1 MQQWGKSIDAAWFS
15 AVSHET
21 GETYWYTVREG
32 LIPSSLRSWRFCL
45 LSMISFAAVL
55 ACFARVF
62 TTVFFLSPS
71 KRHLSRLRA
80 SLIVSVTQVHCVS
93 EKLSFLFYASARPW
107 FWLPLFHGSFYRPIP
122 DREFVETYVKA
133 FYLTENEMERWI
145 REHKVIVWLIFLY
158 LRLREQ

>member
-32 LIPSSLRSWRFCL
+32 LRPSSLRSWRFVCW
-45 LSMISFAAVL
+45 AWL
-55 ACFARVF
+55 A
-62 TTVFFLSPS
+62 SPLFS
-71 KRHLSRLRA
+71 RA
-80 SLIVSVTQVHCVS
+80 SRAFLQLFFFSLAKQASSTQAKGESFIVSVTQVHW
-93 EKLSFLFYASARPW
+93 KLSFLFYARLW
-107 FWLPLFHGSFYRPIP
+107 FWLPLSHGSFYRPIP

-145 REHKVIVWLIFLY
+145 REHKVIFGMILFNLS
-158 LRLREQ
+158 LREQ

>member
-32 LIPSSLRSWRFCL
+32 LRPSSLRSWRFVCW
-45 LSMISFAAVL
+45 AWL
-55 ACFARVF
+55 ASPLFSRASRAF
-62 TTVFFLSPS
+62 LQLFFFLSPS
-71 KRHLSRLRA
+71 KRHLRRLRA
-80 SLIVSVTQVHCVS
+80 SLLLCLWRKCI
-93 EKLSFLFYASARPW
+93 EKLSFLFYARLW
-107 FWLPLFHGSFYRPIP
+107 FWLPLSHGSFYRPIP

-145 REHKVIVWLIFLY
+145 REHKVIFGMILFNLS
-158 LRLREQ
+158 LREQ